1 MCLAALKSE
10 SCSKATQ
17 ILSLPGMK
25 ARHQD
30 QEEGAQKLNICPLG
44 AAPTSP
50 WFPGPGAPGSSC
62 SPHLALDGLSVSSR
76 LRGWDSHSGS
86 AFVQD
91 AVIFRTVSLSEAP
104 QPHSRFFHNYSFN
117 PSLGIGSSQRQDS
130 VVKQG
135 RLDQT
140 WLHGE
145 S

>member
-1 MCLAALKSE
+1 MPRSFKKRKLLE
-10 SCSKATQ
+10 SHTDTVTPRDEGPSPGSGRGSAEVEH
-17 ILSLPGMK
+17 LSFRRSSDLTMVS
-25 ARHQD
+25 
-30 QEEGAQKLNICPLG
+30 GA
-44 AAPTSP
+44 
-50 WFPGPGAPGSSC
+50 GAPGSSC

-91 AVIFRTVSLSEAP
+91 AVIFRTASLSEAP

-117 PSLGIGSSQRQDS
+117 PSLGIGLSQRQDS